1 MRVGFE
7 PTFTARQAIFIADGV
22 YIKIITYFLR
32 KVKKDA
38 VFRLTDYLF

>member
-7 PTFTARQAIFIADGV
+7 PTFTARQAIFIADDV
-22 YIKIITYFLR
+22 YIKIITHFLR

-38 VFRLTDYLF
+38 VFRLTDCLF